1 MERST
6 SDRFLTTHT
15 GSLARAPELREL
27 LANKDAG
34 LPYDRPG
41 FDALVSTEV
50 QRVVHEQAA
59 VGLDIINDGEQGKSS
74 FVAYRLERL
83 SGFELVDASE
93 VTANTVGGLVEADDF
108 PEFFAHLWQWNRA
121 GTDAAPSHQVLACTA
136 PIGWE
141 DFSQVER
148 DIDNLRAAA
157 AAVAAVEVF
166 MTSISPATYAPPNLH
181 YPSED
186 AYLDA
191 LAAAMSREYK
201 AILDAGFILQID
213 APDLTTMFRMSR
225 MSESEHHQAHAQRV
239 GAINRAVAGLPQDR
253 IRVHA
258 CWGADEAPHN
268 RDIPLRDLVHSLLQ
282 LHPQGL
288 AVPGANGRHSHEWRV
303 WDEVPLPDDKVLI
316 PGVIDS
322 MTNVIEHPEAV
333 AERIQ
338 RYASVI
344 GPERLIAGVDC
355 GFGTVAQVGE
365 VDARV
370 AMAKLHSLAEGA
382 ALASKHS

>member
-1 MERST
+1 M
-6 SDRFLTTHT
+6 
-15 GSLARAPELREL
+15 
-27 LANKDAG
+27 
-34 LPYDRPG
+34 
-41 FDALVSTEV
+41 
-50 QRVVHEQAA
+50 HEQAA

-83 SGFELVDASE
+83 SGFELVDTSE

-136 PIGWE
+136 PSGGKISPGR
-141 DFSQVER
+141 R

-239 GAINRAVAGLPQDR
+239 GPSTEQSPASPRPNPGARLLGRRRGAPQSRHPAARSSSIPYCSSIHKAWLFGCQRPPLPRMAGL
-253 IRVHA
+253 
-258 CWGADEAPHN
+258 
-268 RDIPLRDLVHSLLQ
+268 
-282 LHPQGL
+282 
-288 AVPGANGRHSHEWRV
+288 GRS
-303 WDEVPLPDDKVLI
+303 PLPDDKVPDPRGHRLH
-316 PGVIDS
+316 D
-322 MTNVIEHPEAV
+322 
-333 AERIQ
+333 Q
-338 RYASVI
+338 RDRAPRGRRRTYNAYASVI
-344 GPERLIAGVDC
+344 GPERLIARRGLRLR
-355 GFGTVAQVGE
+355 TVAQVGE
-365 VDARV
+365 VDAASRRPSTFTSRRGGPRLQTQLQALPRSLRGADTSGGRRLV
-370 AMAKLHSLAEGA
+370 ARSA
-382 ALASKHS
+382 AARL

>member
-83 SGFELVDASE
+83 SGFELVDASQ

-108 PEFFAHLWQWNRA
+108 PSSLPICGN
-121 GTDAAPSHQVLACTA
+121 GTAPARTRPLSHQVLACTA

-141 DFSQVER
+141 DFSR
-148 DIDNLRAAA
+148 SNATSTTFALAA

-191 LAAAMSREYK
+191 LAAAMS
-201 AILDAGFILQID
+201 
-213 APDLTTMFRMSR
+213 P
-225 MSESEHHQAHAQRV
+225 
-239 GAINRAVAGLPQDR
+239 R
-253 IRVHA
+253 IQSHTRRRVHPPDRRPRPDHHVPDEPHERIGTPPSA
-258 CWGADEAPHN
+258 RPAGGGHQPSSRRPAPRTESGCTSAGAPTRRPTIETSRCKRHRPRPYYSSIHKAW
-268 RDIPLRDLVHSLLQ
+268 RFR
-282 LHPQGL
+282 
-288 AVPGANGRHSHEWRV
+288 VPTDGTPTNGRSGKKS
-303 WDEVPLPDDKVLI
+303 PLPDDKVLI
-316 PGVIDS
+316 PGRHRLDD
-322 MTNVIEHPEAV
+322 
-333 AERIQ
+333 Q
-338 RYASVI
+338 RDRAPR
-344 GPERLIAGVDC
+344 GRRRTDRTLR
-355 GFGTVAQVGE
+355 Q
-365 VDARV
+365 
-370 AMAKLHSLAEGA
+370 
-382 ALASKHS
+382 